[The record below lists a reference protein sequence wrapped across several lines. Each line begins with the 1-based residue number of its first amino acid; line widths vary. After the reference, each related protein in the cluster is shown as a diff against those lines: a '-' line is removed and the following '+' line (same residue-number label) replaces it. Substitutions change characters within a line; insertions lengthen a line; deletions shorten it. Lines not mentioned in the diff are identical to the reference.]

1 MLTGQTTVTDSRIV
15 VGLVQMECV
24 VKDKERNLAKALG
37 FVESLKKRADADIVS
52 FPELFT
58 TGYNLDLIGDE
69 IHDLAETIPGETTT
83 MMSQKAREFGIA
95 ILGTIVERG
104 DGGGLY
110 DTTFVIDETG
120 ELIGKYRKSHL
131 HPSEYSYLDPGN
143 ELPVF
148 ELSRVTIGTAICF
161 EHAFPQIFTK
171 LALLGAKIIFIPSAV
186 PTGYEYLL
194 NLRTR
199 ARAQDNQL
207 FVVAVNRVGR
217 EGDVEYCGLSKVVN
231 PRGEV
236 VAEAPSKAEE
246 VLVAELDLGMIQK
259 ERNQEPVL
267 KCLRPELYRE

>member
-1 MLTGQTTVTDSRIV
+1 MNDSSIV
-15 VGLVQMECV
+15 IGLVQMECV
-24 VKDKERNLAKALG
+24 VKDKEGNLARALG
-37 FVESLKKRADADIVS
+37 FVEKLRNRADVDIVS

-69 IHDLAETIPGETTT
+69 IHDLAETIPGETTRR
-83 MMSQKAREFGIA
+83 MSQKATEFGVA

-104 DGGGLY
+104 DRGGLY

-131 HPSEYSYLDPGN
+131 YPSEYSYFEPGN

-148 ELSRVTIGTAICF
+148 ELTRVTIGTAICF
-161 EHAFPQIFTK
+161 EHAFPQIFTR
-171 LALLGAKIIFIPSAV
+171 LALLGAKVVFIPSAV

-207 FVVAVNRVGR
+207 LVGAVNRVGR

-231 PRGEV
+231 PRGDV
-236 VAEAPSKAEE
+236 VAEASSNDEE